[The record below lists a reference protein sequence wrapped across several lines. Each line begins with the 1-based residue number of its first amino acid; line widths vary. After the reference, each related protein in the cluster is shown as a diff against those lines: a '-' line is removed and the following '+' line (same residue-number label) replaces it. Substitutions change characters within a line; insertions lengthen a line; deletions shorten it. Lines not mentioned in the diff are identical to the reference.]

1 MKKIILIFT
10 ILFITFSMICN
21 EAYADKKISTP
32 EEQLQA
38 YGIELTT
45 TGLKKALRHT
55 LPVVRENAAIT
66 LGKRKERSAI
76 SDLKGLL
83 KDDYI
88 YARIAAAEALSI
100 MGDDSGIPVLF
111 EALNAAH
118 IPARLRAA
126 SILADIGKVEGY
138 ETVAQILK
146 NNDPMD
152 RLNAVRVLP
161 RFLRFKEPNIHV
173 VPDLVN
179 VLHQDKDERVRR
191 AAADELKNFSGNE
204 IVEAFKKSLEDDEDV
219 VVHGIAVQYLGKI
232 KNSGTQ

>member
-1 MKKIILIFT
+1 MKKITFIFT

-21 EAYADKKISTP
+21 EAYADKKLPTP

-38 YGIELTT
+38 YAINLTIPD
-45 TGLKKALRHT
+45 LKKALHHS
-55 LPVVRENAAIT
+55 LPVIRENAAII

-76 SDLKGLL
+76 SDLNGLL
-83 KDDYI
+83 KDNYI

-111 EALNAAH
+111 EILKAAN

-126 SILADIGKVEGY
+126 STLADIGKVEGY
-138 ETVAQILK
+138 ETVTQVLK
-146 NNDPMD
+146 NNEPMD
-152 RLNAVRVLP
+152 RLNAVRILP
-161 RFLRFKEPNIHV
+161 RFLRFKEPNINV
-173 VPDLVN
+173 VPVLIK
-179 VLHQDKDERVRR
+179 VLHQDQDASVRR

-204 IVEAFKKSLEDDEDV
+204 LVEAFKKSLEEDEDV